1 MDNKFI
7 YAQNLYGKYAIPVSS
22 KDRPAAQSIL
32 KGDIWE
38 SKTIEFI
45 LNQNIDGDIIHAGTY
60 FGDFLPA
67 LSKHNPNSKIY
78 AFEGSKNSFEA
89 ASETIKINELYNV
102 VLSHKILGDTNEKVN
117 FLVSSDNQ
125 EDLGGVSSKVKNESQ
140 HTITVE
146 QVSLDKFIGLE
157 KKVGLI
163 QLDIEGEELDA
174 IKGSENLIRKYRPIL
189 ILERN
194 KKLDSSEWFISFLNE
209 LGYQYINEIHGNL
222 IYKV

>member
-1 MDNKFI
+1 MDNKFL
-7 YAQNLYGKYAIPVSS
+7 YSENVYGKYAVPVTS
-22 KDRPAAQSIL
+22 KDRPAAQTIL
-32 KGDIWE
+32 KGDVWE
-38 SKTIEFI
+38 LKTIEFI

-67 LSKHNPNSKIY
+67 LSKHYPNSKIY
-78 AFEGSKNSFEA
+78 AFEGSKNSFDA
-89 ASETIKINELYNV
+89 ASETIKINHLNNV
-102 VLSHKILGDTNEKVN
+102 VLNHKILGETNDKVN

-146 QVSLDKFIGLE
+146 QVSLDEFIGLE
-157 KKVGLI
+157 RKIGLI

-174 IKGSENLIRKYRPIL
+174 IKGSENLIRKHRPIL

-209 LGYQYINEIHGNL
+209 MGYHFINEIHGNL